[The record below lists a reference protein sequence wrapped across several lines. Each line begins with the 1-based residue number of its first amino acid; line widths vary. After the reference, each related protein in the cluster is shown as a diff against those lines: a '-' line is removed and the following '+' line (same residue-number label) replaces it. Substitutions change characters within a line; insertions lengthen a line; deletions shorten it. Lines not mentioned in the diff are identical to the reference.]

1 MANMKTNEA
10 GQVSAQPGAS
20 PSCALGGG
28 SDAATPAAEPTE
40 EQIYLEQLQ
49 AEERENWVQ
58 VTREMARDAG
68 DPSYEGA
75 WIKW

>member
-1 MANMKTNEA
+1 MNTDPKPE
-10 GQVSAQPGAS
+10 GQTLAQPGAS
-20 PSCALGGG
+20 PCCALAGS

-40 EQIYLEQLQ
+40 EEIYMEQLQ
-49 AEERENWVQ
+49 RDERENWVQ

>member
-1 MANMKTNEA
+1 M
-10 GQVSAQPGAS
+10 
-20 PSCALGGG
+20 
-28 SDAATPAAEPTE
+28 
-40 EQIYLEQLQ
+40 EQLQ
-49 AEERENWVQ
+49 RDERENWVQ